1 MSRKNRKPK
10 FTNFGTKISV
20 TIPANQ
26 RGMDA
31 IMPFFQLLERAG
43 GFTNEE
49 VDIRTLSNGKERIEI
64 VRWIQLRK
72 CFHEVFVTNESG
84 DGLTRVIW
92 DGQKTDER
100 WIDLQA
106 LYASG
111 EINIEGKLTPN
122 LLPPRGWEFE

>member
-10 FTNFGTKISV
+10 FTNSGTLLSV

-26 RGMDA
+26 SGMDA
-31 IMPFFQLLERAG
+31 IMPFFQMLEQAG
-43 GFTNEE
+43 VYTNEE
-49 VDIRTLSNGKERIEI
+49 LDSRTLSNRKERIEI

-72 CFHEVFVTNESG
+72 CFHEVFVTNETR

-100 WIDLQA
+100 WIDLSA

-111 EINIEGKLTPN
+111 QINFEGKPTLN
-122 LLPPRGWEFE
+122 LLPPRGWEFD